1 MTISTET
8 ALMAGYIQS
17 GLDVSG
23 AKSVALGDPGHPSG
37 SHEGERTAIIEL
49 QEVCEVFINKIP
61 TNWPNGEAPYGR
73 TLACGDF
80 LYVLCP
86 EYLAPIVDNC
96 HHSDWYRLFVD
107 TVNQQRLLNKPTSP
121 EITPANHRDDV
132 RDAAMLTAFIAVELQ
147 ALVDRN
153 SDKTLTTP
161 AKLLDVADEM
171 GHIEIMQHLYD
182 ASLKLISTREWDW
195 CGDRE
200 DIPTVEFV
208 DMMYSYTSMV
218 ANEMA
223 ENRQLTTPDVMRSL
237 LENYL
242 EHPTSY

>member
-1 MTISTET
+1 MTISSEA

-49 QEVCEVFINKIP
+49 QEVCEVFINKIL

-107 TVNQQRLLNKPTSP
+107 TVNQQRLL
-121 EITPANHRDDV
+121 
-132 RDAAMLTAFIAVELQ
+132 
-147 ALVDRN
+147 
-153 SDKTLTTP
+153 
-161 AKLLDVADEM
+161 
-171 GHIEIMQHLYD
+171 
-182 ASLKLISTREWDW
+182 
-195 CGDRE
+195 
-200 DIPTVEFV
+200 
-208 DMMYSYTSMV
+208 
-218 ANEMA
+218 
-223 ENRQLTTPDVMRSL
+223 
-237 LENYL
+237 ENYL
-242 EHPTSY
+242 EHPTSYYRIFAKSPTGHYYVNVKCADNDAAILTAVQQTLTDKHGPQMGTITILHKEKR